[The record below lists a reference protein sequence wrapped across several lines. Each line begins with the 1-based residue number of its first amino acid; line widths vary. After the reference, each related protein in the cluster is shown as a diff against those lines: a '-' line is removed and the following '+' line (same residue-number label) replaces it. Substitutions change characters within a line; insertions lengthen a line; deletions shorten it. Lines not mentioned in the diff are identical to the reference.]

1 MDKKIQTLK
10 KVQNKV
16 EKLVDSYN
24 WNDYSSPNYEIP
36 ENISRSLTDSVKQ
49 SAKVLD
55 VINHIYDDSVYNL
68 YFKGKSES
76 VMKDITQTE
85 LEEIFQLILNK

>member
-1 MDKKIQTLK
+1 MDNKIQTLK

-24 WNDYSSPNYEIP
+24 WNDYNSPNLEIP

-49 SAKVLD
+49 SAKVLS
-55 VINHIYDDSVYNL
+55 VIHHIYDDSVYNL

-76 VMKDITQTE
+76 VMEDITQTE